1 MRKVLFTVALLLTA
15 CFVSAQVSVVKEAKS
30 LKSKPEEAAKAI
42 EPALTNP
49 ETANDPETWKLAG
62 DFQKAIYDEENMKLY
77 LPGGQAD
84 TTKLYNSLAK
94 MYDFYLK
101 CDEIEQA
108 KVQSGELKKP
118 KFRKKNADALKTL
131 RLNLVNGGGDA
142 YNKGDY
148 ADALKYFGLFVDV
161 VNEPMFADDDELKAD
176 TLNALYACYATLAAN
191 MLKDNQAVIKY
202 GNIGKNHKE
211 EGYRALMCLAETY
224 GQKEGGDSAKWLE
237 VIKEGTESFP
247 KQEYFVGNIMDYYIQ
262 KGMVDE
268 GLAQINKLLATSE
281 TPYYLYVKGIL
292 LYEKKQYDDAVAIFN
307 KIISNNGDLVAEAY
321 SKIGD
326 CYFFPAQIIIR
337 CQSWIVAIGSVF
349 RIIYEISIH
358 GLSQS
363 SLSLIGRN
371 STVSRNTITQ
381 PKFQIG
387 KLFYVLQKILFIHT
401 PSQSHR
407 WKDPPLMIF
416 CQYR

>member
-237 VIKEGTESFP
+237 VIKEGTELFP

-281 TPYYLYVKGIL
+281 TPYYLYVKEDCFVVKSPEGEV
-292 LYEKKQYDDAVAIFN
+292 YELPFDHGFVCLGMRAQSKVYEEVSK
-307 KIISNNGDLVAEAY
+307 AY
-321 SKIGD
+321 KDTNVRVENIGD
-326 CYFFPAQIIIR
+326 
-337 CQSWIVAIGSVF
+337 SVRAR
-349 RIIYEISIH
+349 RIIDGTFE
-358 GLSQS
+358 
-363 SLSLIGRN
+363 GRN
-371 STVSRNTITQ
+371 IIFT
-381 PKFQIG
+381 
-387 KLFYVLQKILFIHT
+387 LEQKGFL
-401 PSQSHR
+401 
-407 WKDPPLMIF
+407 
-416 CQYR
+416 

>member
-191 MLKDNQAVIKY
+191 MLKDNQAY
-202 GNIGKNHKE
+202 
-211 EGYRALMCLAETY
+211 
-224 GQKEGGDSAKWLE
+224 
-237 VIKEGTESFP
+237 
-247 KQEYFVGNIMDYYIQ
+247 
-262 KGMVDE
+262 
-268 GLAQINKLLATSE
+268 
-281 TPYYLYVKGIL
+281 
-292 LYEKKQYDDAVAIFN
+292 
-307 KIISNNGDLVAEAY
+307 
-321 SKIGD
+321 
-326 CYFFPAQIIIR
+326 
-337 CQSWIVAIGSVF
+337 
-349 RIIYEISIH
+349 
-358 GLSQS
+358 
-363 SLSLIGRN
+363 
-371 STVSRNTITQ
+371 
-381 PKFQIG
+381 
-387 KLFYVLQKILFIHT
+387 
-401 PSQSHR
+401 
-407 WKDPPLMIF
+407 
-416 CQYR
+416 

>member
-237 VIKEGTESFP
+237 VIKEGTELFP

-281 TPYYLYVKGIL
+281 TPYYLYVKGIYCMRKSSMMMQL
-292 LYEKKQYDDAVAIFN
+292 LY
-307 KIISNNGDLVAEAY
+307 
-321 SKIGD
+321 
-326 CYFFPAQIIIR
+326 
-337 CQSWIVAIGSVF
+337 
-349 RIIYEISIH
+349 
-358 GLSQS
+358 
-363 SLSLIGRN
+363 LI
-371 STVSRNTITQ
+371 
-381 PKFQIG
+381 
-387 KLFYVLQKILFIHT
+387 KLFQTTEI
-401 PSQSHR
+401 
-407 WKDPPLMIF
+407 
-416 CQYR
+416 